1 MNATPRYSKQEEY
14 SLDTSDNNN
23 ASTDGSDDTIVCVGG
38 GGNSKITVKYGVVTL
53 TLRSC

>member
-1 MNATPRYSKQEEY
+1 MNATPRYSKQKEY

-38 GGNSKITVKYGVVTL
+38 GGNSKIWCGDLDLKVML
-53 TLRSC
+53 TLL